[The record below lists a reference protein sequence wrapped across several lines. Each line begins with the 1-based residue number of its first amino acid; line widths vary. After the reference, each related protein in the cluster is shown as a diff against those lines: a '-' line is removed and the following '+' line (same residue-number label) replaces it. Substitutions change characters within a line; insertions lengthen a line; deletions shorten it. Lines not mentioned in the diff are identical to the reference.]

1 MATSKNNSDKDA
13 VQDKPTQDEV
23 ISPQSSGQEKTEEK
37 GPVTVDPVKQSPE
50 SAIDTPPRKDLTR
63 LCTVNWP
70 TNRVFRSVINCAV
83 RDLELEMHQS
93 ADFVTLPDTFVFEG
107 LDVVP
112 TKAVSEEILLQLE
125 LDDGRILG
133 RFILKGESMERVDVE
148 QAVCVG
154 EGTLLRNAR
163 VTLRNAGDAINGDGR
178 LAFVFKGYSLE
189 HWR

>member
-1 MATSKNNSDKDA
+1 MATSKNNSEEA
-13 VQDKPTQDEV
+13 VQDKPVQDEV
-23 ISPQSSGQEKTEEK
+23 LENQSSGQEKTEEK
-37 GPVTVDPVKQSPE
+37 EPVTAE
-50 SAIDTPPRKDLTR
+50 HATDTPPHKDLSR

-83 RDLELEMHQS
+83 RDLALEKHQS

-107 LDVVP
+107 LDIVP
-112 TKAVSEEILLQLE
+112 TKSVSEALTLQLE
-125 LDDGRILG
+125 LDDGRVLG
-133 RFILKGESMERVDVE
+133 RFILKGEGMQRIKVE
-148 QAVCVG
+148 PAVCVG

-163 VTLRNAGDAINGDGR
+163 VVLRNAGDAINGDGR